1 MFNKIRSTI
10 QNSKILSRSIEF
22 LTGPP
27 HPETMLGRWKIKKG
41 SDKILSTM
49 ANHDHC
55 GVCGT
60 PDKVSYSEIIKS
72 HKNQRL

>member
-1 MFNKIRSTI
+1 MIRTTI
-10 QNSKILSRSIEF
+10 QKYKLLSSKSIEF
-22 LTGPP
+22 ITGMPSS
-27 HPETMLGRWKIKKG
+27 ETMLGRWKIKKG

-60 PDKVSYSEIIKS
+60 PDKISYNEIIKYI
-72 HKNQRL
+72 R

>member
-10 QNSKILSRSIEF
+10 QNSKILSRKHHGKSIEF
-22 LTGPP
+22 LTGTPR
-27 HPETMLGRWKIKKG
+27 PETMLGRW
-41 SDKILSTM
+41 KILSTM

-60 PDKVSYSEIIKS
+60 PDTVSYSEIIKS